1 MDELERIRNKH
12 SKKKNVTNYNCLN
25 LSKLLLVIIFT
36 LVTLI
41 FLKKDT
47 TFKEKFYKYIYEDSI
62 NFAKINEYYEKIF
75 GSYIPFEDTTNKVTP
90 VFNEKLTYISSNKYL
105 DGVKLTV
112 ENNYLVPVLQSGLVV
127 YMGEKEGYGNT
138 VIVQGID
145 GIDIWYGNVTNISI
159 SLYDYIDKK
168 SLLGT
173 TKDDVLYLVYKKD
186 GEILN
191 YEEYL

>member
-12 SKKKNVTNYNCLN
+12 SKKKKDNNKSIN
-25 LSKLLLVIIFT
+25 LTKFLLVII
-36 LVTLI
+36 LTLI
-41 FLKKDT
+41 TLITIKKDIK
-47 TFKEKFYKYIYEDSI
+47 FKELFYKYIYEDSI

>member
-62 NFAKINEYYEKIF
+62 NFAKINEYYEKLF
-75 GSYIPFEDTTNKVTP
+75 GSYIPFKENIENVTP
-90 VFNEKLTYISSNKYL
+90 VFNEELTFISSNKYL

-112 ENNYLVPVLQSGLVV
+112 EKNYLIPVLQSGLVV
-127 YMGEKEGYGNT
+127 YIGEKEGYGNT
-138 VIVQGID
+138 IIVQGVD
-145 GIDIWYGNVTNISI
+145 GIDIWYGNITNTSV

-173 TKDDVLYLVYKKD
+173 SIDDTLYLVYKKD

>member
-12 SKKKNVTNYNCLN
+12 SKKKKDNNKSIN
-25 LSKLLLVIIFT
+25 LTKFLLVII
-36 LVTLI
+36 LTLI
-41 FLKKDT
+41 TLIAIKKDIK
-47 TFKEKFYKYIYEDSI
+47 FKELFYKYIYEDSI

-112 ENNYLVPVLQSGLVV
+112 EKNYLVPVLLSGLVV
-127 YMGEKEGYGNT
+127 YIGEKEGYGNT

-145 GIDIWYGNVTNISI
+145 GIDIWYGNVNNISI

>member
-12 SKKKNVTNYNCLN
+12 SKKKKDNNKSIN
-25 LSKLLLVIIFT
+25 LTKFLLVII
-36 LVTLI
+36 LTLI
-41 FLKKDT
+41 TLIAIKKDIK
-47 TFKEKFYKYIYEDSI
+47 FKELFYKYIYEDSI

-127 YMGEKEGYGNT
+127 YIGEKEGYGNT

-145 GIDIWYGNVTNISI
+145 GIDIWYGNVNNISI

>member
-12 SKKKNVTNYNCLN
+12 SKKKKDNNKSIN
-25 LSKLLLVIIFT
+25 LTKFLLVII
-36 LVTLI
+36 LTLI
-41 FLKKDT
+41 TLIAIKKDIK
-47 TFKEKFYKYIYEDSI
+47 FKELFYKYIYEDSI

-112 ENNYLVPVLQSGLVV
+112 EKNYLVPVLQSGLVV

>member
-12 SKKKNVTNYNCLN
+12 SKKKKDNNKSIN
-25 LSKLLLVIIFT
+25 LTKFLLVII
-36 LVTLI
+36 LTLI
-41 FLKKDT
+41 TLIAIKKDIK
-47 TFKEKFYKYIYEDSI
+47 FKELFYKYIYEDSI

>member
-12 SKKKNVTNYNCLN
+12 SKKKKDSNKSIN
-25 LSKLLLVIIFT
+25 LTKFLLVII
-36 LVTLI
+36 LTLI
-41 FLKKDT
+41 TLIAIKKDIK
-47 TFKEKFYKYIYEDSI
+47 FKELFYKYVYEDSI

>member
-12 SKKKNVTNYNCLN
+12 SKKKKDSNKSIN
-25 LSKLLLVIIFT
+25 LTKFLLVII
-36 LVTLI
+36 LTLI
-41 FLKKDT
+41 TLIAIKKDIK
-47 TFKEKFYKYIYEDSI
+47 FKELFYKYIYEDSI

>member
-12 SKKKNVTNYNCLN
+12 SKKEKDSNKSIN
-25 LSKLLLVIIFT
+25 LTKFLLVII
-36 LVTLI
+36 LTLI
-41 FLKKDT
+41 TLIAIKKDIK
-47 TFKEKFYKYIYEDSI
+47 FKELFYKYIYEDSI

>member
-12 SKKKNVTNYNCLN
+12 SKKKKDNNKSIN
-25 LSKLLLVIIFT
+25 LTKFLLVII
-36 LVTLI
+36 LTLI
-41 FLKKDT
+41 TLIAIKKDIK
-47 TFKEKFYKYIYEDSI
+47 FKELFYKYIYEDSI

-112 ENNYLVPVLQSGLVV
+112 EKNYLVPVLQSGLVV
-127 YMGEKEGYGNT
+127 YIGEKEGYGNT
-138 VIVQGID
+138 VFVQGID
-145 GIDIWYGNVTNISI
+145 GIDIWYGNVNNISI

>member
-12 SKKKNVTNYNCLN
+12 SKKKKDNNKSIN
-25 LSKLLLVIIFT
+25 LTKFLLVII
-36 LVTLI
+36 LTLI
-41 FLKKDT
+41 TLIAIKKDIK
-47 TFKEKFYKYIYEDSI
+47 FKKLFYKYIYEDSI

-127 YMGEKEGYGNT
+127 YIGEKEGYGNT

-173 TKDDVLYLVYKKD
+173 VKDDVLYLVYKKD

>member
-12 SKKKNVTNYNCLN
+12 SKKKKDNNKSIN
-25 LSKLLLVIIFT
+25 LTKFLLVII
-36 LVTLI
+36 LTLI
-41 FLKKDT
+41 TLIAIKKDIK
-47 TFKEKFYKYIYEDSI
+47 FKKLFYKYIYEDSI

-75 GSYIPFEDTTNKVTP
+75 GSYIPFENTTNKVTP

-127 YMGEKEGYGNT
+127 YIGEKEGYGNT

-173 TKDDVLYLVYKKD
+173 AKDDVLYLVYKKD

>member
-12 SKKKNVTNYNCLN
+12 SKKKKDSNKSIN
-25 LSKLLLVIIFT
+25 LTKFLLVII
-36 LVTLI
+36 LTLI
-41 FLKKDT
+41 TLIAIKKDIK
-47 TFKEKFYKYIYEDSI
+47 FKELFYKYVYEDSI

-173 TKDDVLYLVYKKD
+173 TKNDVLYLVYKKD

>member
-1 MDELERIRNKH
+1 MTKDNLRNFR
-12 SKKKNVTNYNCLN
+12 L
-25 LSKLLLVIIFT
+25 
-36 LVTLI
+36 
-41 FLKKDT
+41 
-47 TFKEKFYKYIYEDSI
+47 FYKYIYEDSI

>member
-12 SKKKNVTNYNCLN
+12 SKKKKDNNKSIN
-25 LSKLLLVIIFT
+25 LTKFLLVII
-36 LVTLI
+36 LTLI
-41 FLKKDT
+41 TLIAIKKDIK
-47 TFKEKFYKYIYEDSI
+47 FKELFYKYIYEDSI

-112 ENNYLVPVLQSGLVV
+112 EKNYLVPVLQSGLVV
-127 YMGEKEGYGNT
+127 YIGEKEGYGNT

-145 GIDIWYGNVTNISI
+145 GIDIWYGNVNNISI

>member
-12 SKKKNVTNYNCLN
+12 SKKKKDNNKSIN
-25 LSKLLLVIIFT
+25 LTKFLLVII
-36 LVTLI
+36 LTLI
-41 FLKKDT
+41 TLIAIKKDIK
-47 TFKEKFYKYIYEDSI
+47 FKELFYKYIYEDSI

-127 YMGEKEGYGNT
+127 YIGEKEGYGNT

>member
-12 SKKKNVTNYNCLN
+12 SKKKKDNNKSIN
-25 LSKLLLVIIFT
+25 LTKFLLVII
-36 LVTLI
+36 LTLI
-41 FLKKDT
+41 TLIAIKKDIK
-47 TFKEKFYKYIYEDSI
+47 FKELFYKYIYEDSI

-145 GIDIWYGNVTNISI
+145 GIDIWYGNVNNISI

-186 GEILN
+186 GEILY

>member
-12 SKKKNVTNYNCLN
+12 SKKKKDNNKSIN
-25 LSKLLLVIIFT
+25 LTKFLLVII
-36 LVTLI
+36 LTLI
-41 FLKKDT
+41 TLITIKKDIK
-47 TFKEKFYKYIYEDSI
+47 FKELFYKYIYEDSI

-173 TKDDVLYLVYKKD
+173 TKDNVLYLVYKKD

>member
-12 SKKKNVTNYNCLN
+12 SKKKKDNNKSIN
-25 LSKLLLVIIFT
+25 LTKFLLVII
-36 LVTLI
+36 LTLI
-41 FLKKDT
+41 TLIAIKKDIK
-47 TFKEKFYKYIYEDSI
+47 FKELFYKYIYEDSI

-145 GIDIWYGNVTNISI
+145 GIDIWYGNVNNISI